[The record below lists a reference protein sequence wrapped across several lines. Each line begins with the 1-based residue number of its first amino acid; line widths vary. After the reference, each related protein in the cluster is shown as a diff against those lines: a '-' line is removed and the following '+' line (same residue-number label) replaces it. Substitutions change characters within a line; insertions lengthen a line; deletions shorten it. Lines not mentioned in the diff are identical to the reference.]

1 MKGALLVALAL
12 VLLSIEAVLVQTF
25 GFEVTRIDVTIAI
38 IVFVAVRASTIEGAL
53 TSFAIGYLLDIF
65 TARPSGLFPALAVL
79 VFLLARGSAQLL
91 DGRSRLGYALFSA
104 AASVGHSI
112 AAFLLVWLTA
122 KNADGRVLSLTA
134 LPAQALLTGATAALL
149 FPLLAKIE
157 PGERV
162 EGGGGRL
169 A

>member
-1 MKGALLVALAL
+1 LLTALAL
-12 VLLSIEAVLVQTF
+12 VLLSIEAVLVKTF

-38 IVFVAVRASTIEGAL
+38 IVFVAVRSKTIEGAL
-53 TSFAIGYLLDIF
+53 TSFAIGYLLDVF
-65 TARPSGLFPALAVL
+65 TGRPSGLYPALAVL
-79 VFLLARGSAQLL
+79 VFLLARAAAQLL
-91 DGRSRLGYALFSA
+91 DGKSRLGYALFSA
-104 AASVGHSI
+104 GATVGHSLV
-112 AAFLLVWLTA
+112 AFLLTWLTS

-134 LPAQALLTGATAALL
+134 VPLQVLLTAITAALL

-162 EGGGGRL
+162 DVGRY

>member
-1 MKGALLVALAL
+1 MKGALFTALAL
-12 VLLSIEAVLVQTF
+12 VLLSIEAVLVKTF

-38 IVFVAVRASTIEGAL
+38 IVFMAVRSKTIEGSL
-53 TSFAIGYLLDIF
+53 TSFAIGYLLDVF
-65 TARPSGLFPALAVL
+65 TGRPSGLYPALAVL
-79 VFLLARGSAQLL
+79 VFLLARAAAQLL
-91 DGRSRLGYALFSA
+91 DGKSRLGYALFA
-104 AASVGHSI
+104 AGATVGHSLV
-112 AAFLLVWLTA
+112 AFLLMWLTS

-134 LPAQALLTGATAALL
+134 VPLQALLTGVTAALL

-162 EGGGGRL
+162 DVGRY

>member
-1 MKGALLVALAL
+1 MKGALLTALAL
-12 VLLSIEAVLVQTF
+12 VLLSIEAVLVKTF

-38 IVFVAVRASTIEGAL
+38 IVFMAVRSKTIEGSL
-53 TSFAIGYLLDIF
+53 TSFAIGYLLDVF
-65 TARPSGLFPALAVL
+65 TGRPSGLYPALAVL
-79 VFLLARGSAQLL
+79 VFLLARAAAQLL
-91 DGRSRLGYALFSA
+91 DGKSRLGYALFA
-104 AASVGHSI
+104 AGATVGHSLV
-112 AAFLLVWLTA
+112 AFLLMWLTS

-134 LPAQALLTGATAALL
+134 VPLQALLTGVTAALL

-162 EGGGGRL
+162 DVGRY

>member
-1 MKGALLVALAL
+1 MKGALFTALAL
-12 VLLSIEAVLVQTF
+12 VLLSIEAVLVKTF

-38 IVFVAVRASTIEGAL
+38 IVFMAVRSKTIEGSL
-53 TSFAIGYLLDIF
+53 TAFAIGYLLDVF
-65 TARPSGLFPALAVL
+65 TGRPSGLYPALAVL
-79 VFLLARGSAQLL
+79 VFLLARAAAQLL
-91 DGRSRLGYALFSA
+91 DGKSRLGYALFA
-104 AASVGHSI
+104 AGATVGHSLV
-112 AAFLLVWLTA
+112 AFLLMWLTS

-134 LPAQALLTGATAALL
+134 VPLQALLTGVTAALL

-162 EGGGGRL
+162 DVGRY

>member
-1 MKGALLVALAL
+1 MKGALFTSLAL
-12 VLLSIEAVLVQTF
+12 VLLSIEAVLVKTF

-38 IVFVAVRASTIEGAL
+38 IVFMAVRSKTIEGSL
-53 TSFAIGYLLDIF
+53 TAFAIGYLLDVF
-65 TARPSGLFPALAVL
+65 TGRPSGLYPALAVL
-79 VFLLARGSAQLL
+79 VFLLARAAAQLL
-91 DGRSRLGYALFSA
+91 DGKSRLGYALFA
-104 AASVGHSI
+104 AGATVGHSLV
-112 AAFLLVWLTA
+112 AFLLMWLTS

-134 LPAQALLTGATAALL
+134 VPLQALLTGVTAALL

-162 EGGGGRL
+162 DVGRY

>member
-1 MKGALLVALAL
+1 MKGALLATLAL
-12 VLLSIEAVLVQTF
+12 VLLSIEAVLVKTF

-38 IVFVAVRASTIEGAL
+38 IVFMAVRSKTIEGSL
-53 TSFAIGYLLDIF
+53 TAFAIGYLLDVF
-65 TARPSGLFPALAVL
+65 TGRPSGLYPALAVL
-79 VFLLARGSAQLL
+79 VFLLARAAAQLL
-91 DGRSRLGYALFSA
+91 DGKSRLGYALFSA
-104 AASVGHSI
+104 GATVGHSLV
-112 AAFLLVWLTA
+112 AFLLMWLTS

-134 LPAQALLTGATAALL
+134 VPLQAFLTGVTAALL

-162 EGGGGRL
+162 DVGRY

>member
-1 MKGALLVALAL
+1 MKGPLLTALAL
-12 VLLSIEAVLVQTF
+12 VLLSIEAVLVKTF

-38 IVFVAVRASTIEGAL
+38 IVFVAVRSKTIEGAL
-53 TSFAIGYLLDIF
+53 TSFAIGYLLDVF
-65 TARPSGLFPALAVL
+65 TGRPSGLYPALAVL
-79 VFLLARGSAQLL
+79 VFLLARAAAQLL
-91 DGRSRLGYALFSA
+91 DGKSRLGYALFSA
-104 AASVGHSI
+104 GATVGHSLV
-112 AAFLLVWLTA
+112 AFLLTWLTS

-134 LPAQALLTGATAALL
+134 VPLQVLLTAITAALL

-162 EGGGGRL
+162 DVGRY